1 VFIWGNSEFVEES
14 MMPDTFHIFPI
25 VNDTVFNGV
34 LKVKDTSLGLGFI
47 TDVGFFVVH
56 TNHDTRHLGSS
67 DNSRETAS
75 WGIISCNT
83 GFALT

>member
-1 VFIWGNSEFVEES
+1 VLIRGDSEFVEES

-34 LKVKDTSLGLGFI
+34 LKVKDTSLGLSFI
-47 TDVGFFVVH
+47 TNVGFFVVH
-56 TNHDTRHLGSS
+56 TNHYAGHLGSS
-67 DNSRETAS
+67 NNGGETAS
-75 WGIISCNT
+75 WGIITSNT